1 MSRSSTDDRRLRNS
15 RVFFLLFDGVCST
28 TMMHCHPSPSIRNM
42 KVAHTRFD
50 SRQQDGRI
58 VWRRVSIF
66 FFPTFLSFPIH
77 SAEHSSIT
85 SDVVATSIRNMDK
98 NSTSTQITRQLSNW
112 SRANSFQRNIRDT
125 LYRGSATI
133 RASPVVV
140 RRPRELGTRIVD
152 PNPRVVDLARTIT
165 RFQTPSKSKAWNC
178 FADLASPVSDT
189 SFDTRASRPTTV
201 KHSGKEHLRKESG
214 RRRATLPFHAL
225 ETTIW
230 NYVNIETCSQFDSC
244 ITGARVSPNIDNN
257 NNNNNTTVSPCEGR
271 WWSLRN
277 RFSR

>member
-1 MSRSSTDDRRLRNS
+1 MIVVYVIHESSSSSSTVSAAQRWCTVIPL
-15 RVFFLLFDGVCST
+15 LLFAT
-28 TMMHCHPSPSIRNM
+28 W
-42 KVAHTRFD
+42 KWHT
-50 SRQQDGRI
+50 
-58 VWRRVSIF
+58 RVSILDNRTEESFDGESLF
-66 FFPTFLSFPIH
+66 FFSFSYFSFFPIH

-112 SRANSFQRNIRDT
+112 SRANSFQLERNIRDT

-230 NYVNIETCSQFDSC
+230 NYVNIETCSQFD
-244 ITGARVSPNIDNN
+244 
-257 NNNNNTTVSPCEGR
+257 
-271 WWSLRN
+271 
-277 RFSR
+277 